1 MEDKSKNMCG
11 CNSTFC
17 PDNLTGNDA
26 LAVAELN
33 KMDEATSDAIYEL
46 FDSFNIV
53 NHQPFRDVISDYK
66 LSGILDLFEN
76 PSWALWERQ
85 FLNV

>member
-1 MEDKSKNMCG
+1 MEDKSKKICG
-11 CNSTFC
+11 CNSPFC

-66 LSGILDLFEN
+66 LSAILDLFEN